1 MLKKL
6 SFTAVIAALKERFE
20 AAGLKTFDYVPEN
33 EPSPLIYVE
42 ATGKTPADTKTMFC
56 EEYQIAAHIISPPG
70 KGNTAVYQ
78 LIEQAEEALTE
89 DVTLPEGFCLIYQMT
104 DGVSAIYEEKTTEK
118 HAVMPIRLKISY
130 GYKIKI

>member
-33 EPSPLIYVE
+33 EPSPLIYLE
-42 ATGKTPADTKTMFC
+42 ATGKKPADTKTMFC

-78 LIEQAEEALTE
+78 LMSRQKK
-89 DVTLPEGFCLIYQMT
+89 PSRKM
-104 DGVSAIYEEKTTEK
+104 
-118 HAVMPIRLKISY
+118 
-130 GYKIKI
+130 